1 MNGRR
6 LRFLERASA
15 VISACVP
22 RMCPSLNTF
31 IAPEDV
37 MMAALKCHWSYYS
50 IREEDR
56 VEGGKSCSF
65 SKRRKKKVLVI
76 RVESSL
82 SSAEGISLDALE
94 VGARPGEFPN
104 PL

>member
-37 MMAALKCHWSYYS
+37 MMAALKCHWSCYS
-50 IREEDR
+50 IGEEDR